1 MVLSHVQVRPLLAAR
16 AMGAANVETSADLG
30 LTRVVV
36 TLVDAGVDWGG
47 ALIVWETLER
57 IAKDENGVFA
67 LDDGAAR
74 KILIYSELTDRAVSL
89 YPTSGAPTMLVA
101 GFPMHRIKDT
111 DPWRDTQAKIKAAAP
126 SGRVLDTCT
135 GLGYTAILAAETAEH
150 VTTVELD
157 PACQAVARENPW
169 SARLFGHPRITQ
181 LIGDV
186 GELIATLPEAGFN
199 RVIHDPPTFSLA
211 GELYSAAFYREC
223 RRVLRPGG
231 RLFHYIGDPES
242 RTGAQVTRGV
252 VRRLQEAGFTRV
264 QPAAAAFGVTAS
276 RS

>member
-1 MVLSHVQVRPLLAAR
+1 MVISHVQVRPLLAAH
-16 AMGAANVETSADLG
+16 AMGAATVETSADLG

-36 TLVDAGVDWGG
+36 TLDDGGVEWGG
-47 ALIVWETLER
+47 ALTSWEILER
-57 IAKDENGVFA
+57 IAKDENGVFD
-67 LDDGAAR
+67 LGDGAAR
-74 KILIYSELTDRAVSL
+74 KIQTYSELTDRAVSL
-89 YPTSGAPTMLVA
+89 YPTSGAPTLLVA

-111 DPWRDTQAKIKAAAP
+111 DPWRDTQAKIKAVAP

-157 PACQAVARENPW
+157 PACQTVARENPW
-169 SARLFGHPRITQ
+169 SARLFDHPRITQ

-186 GELIATLPEAGFN
+186 GELIATLPEAGFS

-276 RS
+276 R

>member
-16 AMGAANVETSADLG
+16 ANGAATVETSADLG
-30 LTRVVV
+30 LTRVDVA
-36 TLVDAGVDWGG
+36 LVDAGVDWGG
-47 ALIVWETLER
+47 ALTSWEILER

-67 LDDGAAR
+67 FGDGAAR
-74 KILIYSELTDRAVSL
+74 KIQTYSELTDRAVSL
-89 YPTSGAPTMLVA
+89 YPTTGAPTMLVA

-169 SARLFGHPRITQ
+169 SARLFDHPRITQ

-186 GELIATLPEAGFN
+186 GELIATLPEAGYN

-223 RRVLRPGG
+223 WRVLRPGG

-264 QPAAAAFGVTAS
+264 QPAAAAFGLTAS
-276 RS
+276 R

>member
-16 AMGAANVETSADLG
+16 AAGAGSVETSPDLG

-36 TLVDAGVDWGG
+36 TLDANGVVCGG
-47 ALIVWETLER
+47 AEIAWDVLER
-57 IAKDENGVFA
+57 ILKDENGVFA
-67 LDDGAAR
+67 IVDGTAR
-74 KILIYSELTDRAVSL
+74 KVQTYSELTDRAVSL
-89 YPTSGAPTMLVA
+89 YPTLGAPTMLVA

-126 SGRVLDTCT
+126 TGRVLDTCT
-135 GLGYTAILAAETAEH
+135 GLGYTAILAAETAAH

-169 SARLFGHPRITQ
+169 SARLFDHPRITQ

-186 GELIATLPEAGFN
+186 GELIATLPDAGFD
-199 RVIHDPPTFSLA
+199 RIIHDPPTFSLA
-211 GELYSAAFYREC
+211 GELYSGAFYREC

-231 RLFHYIGDPES
+231 RIFHYIGDPDS
-242 RTGAQVTRGV
+242 ASGAQVTRSV
-252 VRRLQEAGFTRV
+252 TRRLGEAGFTRI
-264 QPAAAAFGVTAS
+264 QPARGAFGVTAS
-276 RS
+276 R

>member
-16 AMGAANVETSADLG
+16 ANGAATVETSADLG
-30 LTRVVV
+30 LTRVDVA
-36 TLVDAGVDWGG
+36 LVDAGADWGG
-47 ALIVWETLER
+47 ALTSWEILER

-67 LDDGAAR
+67 FGDGAAR
-74 KILIYSELTDRAVSL
+74 KIQTYSELTDRAVSL
-89 YPTSGAPTMLVA
+89 YPTTGAPTMLVA

-186 GELIATLPEAGFN
+186 GELIATLPEAGYN

-223 RRVLRPGG
+223 WRVLRPGG

-264 QPAAAAFGVTAS
+264 QPAAAAFGLTAS
-276 RS
+276 R